1 MSFWLILWHWNH
13 IKDQLIDTKF
23 SASPVIK
30 DFPSALYMSRARE
43 LDFRIIL
50 YNLSDKSLEL
60 ASRLPRKHCLA
71 LAGILGDTMMRTP
84 STAAM
89 WLSRGI
95 KCWP

>member
-30 DFPSALYMSRARE
+30 DFLSALYINRARE
-43 LDFRIIL
+43 LDFRIIR

-60 ASRLPRKHCLA
+60 ASRFPRVQCLA
-71 LAGILGDTMMRTP
+71 LAGVVGDTTMGAP

-89 WLSRGI
+89 WRNRGI
-95 KCWP
+95 KYWP